1 MHAIERANWI
11 MATLKENKVV
21 MVVELSRELGVTEET
36 VRKDLEK
43 LEAQQKLNRVHGG
56 AYLNEGF
63 GTETP
68 VTVRSKIMQQEKMIL
83 AKRCLELIREKEAIY
98 LDCSTTM
105 LYLAKEL
112 AVIDKKL
119 TVMTNS
125 LPVAGEVAVNPVIRL
140 ILFGGEY
147 NRNTESFE
155 GQAVQGG
162 LQTCHI
168 DKAFISSA
176 GVSVEAGITDST
188 RTEAEIRRQII
199 SQAKTCILAADATKI
214 GKNAVYVVGALQD
227 IDYLVTDRPLEQVDK
242 AITRQLRNLPAV
254 ILDGSEAKKKEKKKK

>member
-1 MHAIERANWI
+1 MHAIERADRI

-21 MVVELSRELGVTEET
+21 MVADLARELGVTEET
-36 VRKDLEK
+36 IRKDLEK
-43 LEAQQKLNRVHGG
+43 LEARQKLNRVHGG

-68 VTVRSKIMQQEKMIL
+68 VTVRSKIMPQEKMLL
-83 AKRCLELIREKEAIY
+83 ARRCLKLIREKESIY
-98 LDCSTTM
+98 LDCSTSM
-105 LYLAKEL
+105 RYLAKEL
-112 AVIDKKL
+112 AVLDKKL

-125 LPVAGEVAVNPVIRL
+125 LPIAAEVAANPAIRL

-155 GQAVQGG
+155 GQAVQDG
-162 LQTCHI
+162 LQACHI

-188 RTEAEIRRQII
+188 RTEAEIRRQVIR
-199 SQAKTCILAADATKI
+199 QAQTCILAVDATKI
-214 GKNAVYVVGALQD
+214 GKHAVYVVGQLKD
-227 IDYLVTDRPLEQVDK
+227 IDYLVTDRPLGQVDK
-242 AITRQLRNLPAV
+242 SLTGQLKDLPAV
-254 ILDGSEAKKKEKKKK
+254 ILDGSEEKR